1 MSAQDQA
8 EEGGQQKGE
17 KDRFQCTVS
26 ESDEERPGGVPRRG
40 MRGAGEA
47 AELRDLEGDGGG
59 VGMRVKEHSMV
70 CLSLITPSLG
80 LSAGFG
86 HSLRVFF
93 LAQHPSREHSDLSL
107 KATDLLGQ
115 QRR

>member
-26 ESDEERPGGVPRRG
+26 ESDEERPGGVSRRG

-47 AELRDLEGDGGG
+47 AGLRDLEGDGGG
-59 VGMRVKEHSMV
+59 VGMRVQEHSYGV
-70 CLSLITPSLG
+70 PELDHAIYWPICRIWAQLK
-80 LSAGFG
+80 G
-86 HSLRVFF
+86 HFAPTSF
-93 LAQHPSREHSDLSL
+93 A
-107 KATDLLGQ
+107 
-115 QRR
+115 